1 MLYVYQNNNIR
12 LTRGDTAKFVV
23 SIKNESTKQPYD
35 ILSSDTLTMTIKDSI
50 SDGEPCVQKTIVGT
64 NTFHILPSDTSS
76 LNFGKYIYDI
86 QLTTSEGDVYTIVEP
101 STFELMEEVTY

>member
-1 MLYVYQNNNIR
+1 MLYVDKNNNIR

-23 SIKNESTKQPYD
+23 SVQNESIREPYD

-50 SDGEPCVQKTIVGT
+50 RDGEPCVQKTIVGS

-76 LNFGKYIYDI
+76 MNFGKYIYDI
-86 QLTTSEGDVYTIVEP
+86 QLTTSGGDVYTIVEP

>member
-1 MLYVYQNNNIR
+1 MLYVDKNNNIR
-12 LTRGDTAKFVV
+12 LTRGDTAKFIVSV
-23 SIKNESTKQPYD
+23 QNESIKEPYN

-50 SDGEPCVQKTIVGT
+50 RDGEPCIQKTITGS
-64 NTFHILPSDTSS
+64 NAFHILPSDTSS

-86 QLTTSEGDVYTIVEP
+86 QLTTKEGDVYTVVAP

>member
-1 MLYVYQNNNIR
+1 MLYVDKNNNIR
-12 LTRGDTAKFVV
+12 LTRGDTAKFVLYRH
-23 SIKNESTKQPYD
+23 NESIREPYN

-50 SDGEPCVQKTIVGT
+50 HDGEPCVQKTITGS
-64 NTFHILPSDTSS
+64 NAFHILPSDTSD

-86 QLTTSEGDVYTIVEP
+86 QPTTSAGDVYTIVEP